1 MRIRVAENQAGE
13 IVQSL
18 YGVFVG
24 EARRTNKR
32 TVGTDKLTGWEVT
45 EGTKRRRGG
54 RDGRE
59 RGVTHDGDH
68 LLDRV
73 RRGERLLRLHLILEV
88 LLLRHIVSD

>member
-1 MRIRVAENQAGE
+1 M
-13 IVQSL
+13 
-18 YGVFVG
+18 FVG
-24 EARRTNKR
+24 EARTNKR

-59 RGVTHDGDH
+59 RGVAHDGDH